1 MDFDQKNMELR
12 FMTKKNNTVRIH
24 SYTKSGKYDA
34 VRLFKIQPWRFRKTE
49 NVPLYP
55 FVVEETIRLSRF
67 SFSEKFCRLLI
78 VVLVLEGKL
87 TYRSGE
93 RTFVVE
99 PGKLLLIPPGSD
111 YEFHH
116 KSNDPSYHKLVLEL
130 KGALLNSIS
139 STLGFQEIS
148 LLNLP
153 KNNTIEAEIREIGE
167 LLNTGDR
174 QNIAALLGLSLS
186 LLYELS
192 EWRRDSV
199 TQPGVLAVAQAILES
214 NLEESFRMSELSA
227 RLRVS
232 GTTLNRLF
240 REKLQISPAR
250 YRQNCKL
257 EFACELL
264 VRTNLSVKEIATQT
278 GFCNQFYF
286 SMEFRKF
293 TGQSPLAYRKAANA
307 SSIPFLL

>member
-1 MDFDQKNMELR
+1 MDFDQNNMELR
-12 FMTKKNNTVRIH
+12 FMPKKMDTARVH
-24 SYTKSGKYDA
+24 SYLESGKHDA
-34 VRLFKIQPWRFRKTE
+34 ALLLKVRPWRFWETE

-55 FVVEETIRLSRF
+55 FAVEETIRKNRF
-67 SFSEKFCRLLI
+67 LFSEKFCRILI

-87 TYRSGE
+87 TSRSDN

-99 PGKLLLIPPGSD
+99 PGRLLLIPPGSD
-111 YEFHH
+111 YEFHQ
-116 KSNDPSYHKLVLEL
+116 KSAGPGYHKLVLEL

-139 STLGFQEIS
+139 STFGFQEIT

-153 KNNTIEAEIREIGE
+153 ENNTVEAEIRKIGE
-167 LLNTGDR
+167 LLDTGAR
-174 QNIAALLGLSLS
+174 QNIASLLGLSMS

-192 EWRRDSV
+192 AWRRDSA
-199 TQPGVLAVAQAILES
+199 TQPGVLSAAQAILES
-214 NLEESFRMSELSA
+214 NLEDSFHMSELPA
-227 RLRVS
+227 RLKVS

-257 EFACELL
+257 EFARELL
-264 VRTNLSVKEIATQT
+264 VRTDLSVKEIALRI

-293 TGQSPLAYRKAANA
+293 TGRSPTAYRKEAKA
-307 SSIPFLL
+307 SPMPFL